1 MHNPV
6 RVDSRRGLKRSW
18 VSSEQQPGPSSS
30 SVAKDKPT
38 SAEKGKAPWQT
49 YKRDNPVKTILKVV
63 VSRKYSARKLYIVK
77 KSMILVFSHL
87 AGTYYMN

>member
-6 RVDSRRGLKRSW
+6 RVDSRRDLKRSW

-38 SAEKGKAPWQT
+38 LAEKGKAPWQT

-63 VSRKYSARKLYIVK
+63 ISVKHFAKKLYIVEK
-77 KSMILVFSHL
+77 NKIVVFC
-87 AGTYYMN
+87 T